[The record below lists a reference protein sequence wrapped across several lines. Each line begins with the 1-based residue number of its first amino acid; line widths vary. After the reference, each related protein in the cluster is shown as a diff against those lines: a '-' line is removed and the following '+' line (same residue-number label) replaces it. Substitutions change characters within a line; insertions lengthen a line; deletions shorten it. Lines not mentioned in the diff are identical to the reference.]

1 MTTHPHRPLAARPGR
16 FSFLGLGL
24 SAALALAGCG
34 AAPSPETPMMASDT
48 APAAAKPEVLSR
60 SVFNANGAVSE
71 DDLQKVLSTG
81 IDLAFPAR
89 IGVLPVSQPFDPGG
103 DVSVSLRTIASRDLA
118 KSLAKSPAF
127 SQVSNISTDLP
138 SQGGLEG
145 LRAIAAR
152 YRLRY
157 IVLYSERFEDDSHV
171 NGWAALY
178 PTIIGIFLTPSVTLE
193 SNGVAEADLIDVRTG
208 TILASAIQPLHID
221 EVTFAVGAGREH
233 REVQHEVAAAAA
245 PDLALDL
252 AAQTGALV
260 AFAEEA
266 RGKERASLYLPPP
279 VDLDAPIVGGEKK
292 PPVILPPAVA
302 TEQPQSRN

>member
-1 MTTHPHRPLAARPGR
+1 MGLALLTAAALTGCGGAPAPEAPLAAP
-16 FSFLGLGL
+16 
-24 SAALALAGCG
+24 ATMAE
-34 AAPSPETPMMASDT
+34 APR
-48 APAAAKPEVLSR
+48 PEVLSR
-60 SVFNANGAVSE
+60 SLFNAGGSVTE

-89 IGVLPVSQPFDPGG
+89 IGVLPVAQPFNAGG
-103 DVSVSLRTIASRDLA
+103 DVSISLRTVASRDLA

-138 SQGGLEG
+138 SQGGIEG

-157 IVLYSERFEDDSHV
+157 IVLYSERFEDESHV

-178 PTIIGIFLTPSVTLE
+178 PTILGIFLTPSVTIE
-193 SNGVAEADLIDVRTG
+193 SNGVAEADLVDVRTG
-208 TILASAIQPLHID
+208 TILASSIQPLRVD
-221 EVTFAVGAGREH
+221 EVTFAVGSGREH
-233 REVQHEVAAAAA
+233 REAQHDVAAAAA

-260 AFAEEA
+260 SFAEEA
-266 RGKERASLYLPPP
+266 RKTQRASLYLPPP
-279 VDLDAPIVGGEKK
+279 VDLGAPVVGGDTKK
-292 PPVILPPAVA
+292 EPLVLPPAVA
-302 TEQPQSRN
+302 TEQPRSNNP

>member
-1 MTTHPHRPLAARPGR
+1 MTTPPRRSLAARIGR
-16 FSFLGLGL
+16 LSFIGIGLA
-24 SAALALAGCG
+24 AALALAGCG
-34 AAPSPETPMMASDT
+34 AAPGPDMATAPPSE
-48 APAAAKPEVLSR
+48 APAAPRPEVLSR
-60 SVFNANGAVSE
+60 SLFNAGGAVSE

-89 IGVLPVSQPFDPGG
+89 IGVLPVAQPFDPGG

-138 SQGGLEG
+138 SQGGIEG

-157 IVLYSERFEDDSHV
+157 IVLYSERFEDESHV

-178 PTIIGIFLTPSVTLE
+178 PTILGIFLTPSVTLE
-193 SNGVAEADLIDVRTG
+193 SRGVAEADLIDVRTG
-208 TILASAIQPLHID
+208 TILASAIQPLHVD

-233 REVQHEVAAAAA
+233 RDAQREVAAAAA

-252 AAQTGALV
+252 AAQTGAIV

-266 RGKERASLYLPPP
+266 RGKQRASLFLPPP
-279 VDLDAPIVGGEKK
+279 VDLGAPIVGGEK